1 MFCFKTSRNITILLK
16 SRLPL
21 HYLLPRAY
29 EQEMTFKVQVIER
42 ELAEEKKRGRI
53 DISSIDTKLKGE
65 YEAR

>member
-1 MFCFKTSRNITILLK
+1 
-16 SRLPL
+16 
-21 HYLLPRAY
+21 
-29 EQEMTFKVQVIER
+29 MTFKVQVIER

>member
-21 HYLLPRAY
+21 YYLIPRAY